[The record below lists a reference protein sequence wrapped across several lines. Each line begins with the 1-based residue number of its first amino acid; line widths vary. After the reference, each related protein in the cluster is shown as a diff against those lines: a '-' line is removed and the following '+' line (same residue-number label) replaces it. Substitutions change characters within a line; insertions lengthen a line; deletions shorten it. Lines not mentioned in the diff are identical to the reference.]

1 MVFELINNSIENI
14 LISFFISQYLKLD
27 DNILN
32 FILSTVVINTILS
45 TILSYL
51 NIIGITQTLLIQTI
65 IVLFLYKYHEN
76 FSFQDIITSLFV
88 NILLFISIYIS
99 IYMISLLY
107 NLTPSLIYQSNTL
120 YIVHVFLSKLL
131 FIFLIYVSLK
141 TRPLKFSKIQIKEQN
156 YLLLFEFLIVI
167 VMAYYFLSNTLIEK
181 INILSFFSSFG
192 FLLLFFLFCYI
203 FNRIIIINQELY
215 ETKLKN
221 KQNYYKLEN
230 LKNLNTIKNHTE
242 NIEHRINYILQSIE
256 YDLKNKNYNAAI
268 KKINYSKELVHN
280 IAPALCTNNELFD
293 FLINMELK
301 YYIQNKKKIKIC
313 AFISENHAYDNYEI
327 INYIIDSLKI
337 IYNISDKLEL
347 FLTENENHILKIK
360 YIIQNDKNY
369 IIEELNNN
377 FPKKTG
383 LFINININECL
394 ILITVEVNLNDYM

>member
-221 KQNYYKLEN
+221 QIIHYLYIMQALYY
-230 LKNLNTIKNHTE
+230 
-242 NIEHRINYILQSIE
+242 
-256 YDLKNKNYNAAI
+256 
-268 KKINYSKELVHN
+268 ELIPCCN
-280 IAPALCTNNELFD
+280 
-293 FLINMELK
+293 
-301 YYIQNKKKIKIC
+301 
-313 AFISENHAYDNYEI
+313 
-327 INYIIDSLKI
+327 
-337 IYNISDKLEL
+337 
-347 FLTENENHILKIK
+347 
-360 YIIQNDKNY
+360 
-369 IIEELNNN
+369 
-377 FPKKTG
+377 
-383 LFINININECL
+383 
-394 ILITVEVNLNDYM
+394 

>member
-268 KKINYSKELVHN
+268 KK
-280 IAPALCTNNELFD
+280 
-293 FLINMELK
+293 
-301 YYIQNKKKIKIC
+301 
-313 AFISENHAYDNYEI
+313 
-327 INYIIDSLKI
+327 
-337 IYNISDKLEL
+337 
-347 FLTENENHILKIK
+347 
-360 YIIQNDKNY
+360 
-369 IIEELNNN
+369 
-377 FPKKTG
+377 
-383 LFINININECL
+383 
-394 ILITVEVNLNDYM
+394 LITARN

>member
-141 TRPLKFSKIQIKEQN
+141 IRPLRFSKIQIKEQN

-268 KKINYSKELVHN
+268 KK
-280 IAPALCTNNELFD
+280 
-293 FLINMELK
+293 
-301 YYIQNKKKIKIC
+301 
-313 AFISENHAYDNYEI
+313 
-327 INYIIDSLKI
+327 
-337 IYNISDKLEL
+337 
-347 FLTENENHILKIK
+347 
-360 YIIQNDKNY
+360 
-369 IIEELNNN
+369 
-377 FPKKTG
+377 
-383 LFINININECL
+383 
-394 ILITVEVNLNDYM
+394 LITARN

>member
-88 NILLFISIYIS
+88 NILLFISIY
-99 IYMISLLY
+99 MISLLY

-181 INILSFFSSFG
+181 INILSFFFIIWLFITIFP
-192 FLLLFFLFCYI
+192 FLL
-203 FNRIIIINQELY
+203 
-215 ETKLKN
+215 
-221 KQNYYKLEN
+221 
-230 LKNLNTIKNHTE
+230 
-242 NIEHRINYILQSIE
+242 
-256 YDLKNKNYNAAI
+256 
-268 KKINYSKELVHN
+268 
-280 IAPALCTNNELFD
+280 
-293 FLINMELK
+293 
-301 YYIQNKKKIKIC
+301 YIQ
-313 AFISENHAYDNYEI
+313 
-327 INYIIDSLKI
+327 
-337 IYNISDKLEL
+337 
-347 FLTENENHILKIK
+347 
-360 YIIQNDKNY
+360 
-369 IIEELNNN
+369 
-377 FPKKTG
+377 
-383 LFINININECL
+383 
-394 ILITVEVNLNDYM
+394 

>member
-107 NLTPSLIYQSNTL
+107 NLTPSLIYQSITL

-256 YDLKNKNYNAAI
+256 YDLKNKNYNTAI
-268 KKINYSKELVHN
+268 KKSITAKNW
-280 IAPALCTNNELFD
+280 
-293 FLINMELK
+293 
-301 YYIQNKKKIKIC
+301 
-313 AFISENHAYDNYEI
+313 FII
-327 INYIIDSLKI
+327 
-337 IYNISDKLEL
+337 
-347 FLTENENHILKIK
+347 
-360 YIIQNDKNY
+360 
-369 IIEELNNN
+369 
-377 FPKKTG
+377 
-383 LFINININECL
+383 
-394 ILITVEVNLNDYM
+394 

>member
-51 NIIGITQTLLIQTI
+51 NIIGITQTLLIQTV

-256 YDLKNKNYNAAI
+256 YDLKNKNYNTAI
-268 KKINYSKELVHN
+268 KKNQLQQRIGS
-280 IAPALCTNNELFD
+280 
-293 FLINMELK
+293 
-301 YYIQNKKKIKIC
+301 
-313 AFISENHAYDNYEI
+313 
-327 INYIIDSLKI
+327 
-337 IYNISDKLEL
+337 
-347 FLTENENHILKIK
+347 
-360 YIIQNDKNY
+360 
-369 IIEELNNN
+369 
-377 FPKKTG
+377 
-383 LFINININECL
+383 
-394 ILITVEVNLNDYM
+394 

>member
-268 KKINYSKELVHN
+268 KKINYSKELLNV
-280 IAPALCTNNELFD
+280 
-293 FLINMELK
+293 K
-301 YYIQNKKKIKIC
+301 SGYYIKINRHTWK
-313 AFISENHAYDNYEI
+313 
-327 INYIIDSLKI
+327 
-337 IYNISDKLEL
+337 
-347 FLTENENHILKIK
+347 
-360 YIIQNDKNY
+360 
-369 IIEELNNN
+369 
-377 FPKKTG
+377 
-383 LFINININECL
+383 
-394 ILITVEVNLNDYM
+394 